1 MTTFEKF
8 QVAGIIIAT
17 VLSLVAIG
25 TSVLVYRKQ
34 VAVSL
39 FEKRLSAW
47 VSLVNASEYFLQFGE
62 NLTANPSEWK
72 SMVSRDKKA
81 IIIFQSIFDDEVV
94 SKVDAFWR
102 LVIMFNVMVSEFS
115 VQNEGQIQVPE
126 NMRSAVRKMCSN
138 INHQRNELN
147 NLLVERYFKKC
158 T

>member
-62 NLTANPSEWK
+62 NLTANSSEWK

-81 IIIFQSIFDDEVV
+81 IIVFQSIFDDEVA

-126 NMRSAVRKMCSN
+126 NMRNAVRKMCSN

-158 T
+158 A